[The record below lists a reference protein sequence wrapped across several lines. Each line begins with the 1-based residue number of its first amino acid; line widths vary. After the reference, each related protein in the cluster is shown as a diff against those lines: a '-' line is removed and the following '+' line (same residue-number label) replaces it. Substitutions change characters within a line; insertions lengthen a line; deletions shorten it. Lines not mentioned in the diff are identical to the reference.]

1 MQNIPYAVL
10 FLHAFPL
17 NKNMYEEQFKA
28 LKKKNIPF
36 IGIDYPGFGNTPVF
50 KTFKSLSQYTDYIVS
65 KIYEAGINKV
75 IVVGDSMGGY
85 IMFDMFKRHKEILK
99 GLVFV
104 STRAEADTQ
113 EVKQARFTTIEKI
126 KKEGKDFLIKAMLE
140 AQTSPSTKQNET
152 KMEKLK
158 CLMLQATEEGIINA
172 LTAMA
177 HREDNTSLLKKIDI
191 PTIVIAGKDD
201 EKVTPPPVVKNIA
214 DGIPNAKFYEI
225 PNSAHLPPFENPE
238 KFNEILIGFIKKFA
252 F

>member
-1 MQNIPYAVL
+1 MKNVPYAVL

-17 NKNMYEEQFKA
+17 NKNMYEGQFDA
-28 LKKKNIPF
+28 LKKENIPF
-36 IGIDYPGFGNTPVF
+36 IGVDYPGFGNTPVF
-50 KTFKSLSQYTDYIVS
+50 KTFKNLSQYTDYIVS
-65 KIYEAGINKV
+65 KIYEAGIDKV
-75 IVVGDSMGGY
+75 IAVGDSMGGY

-104 STRAEADTQ
+104 STRAEADT
-113 EVKQARFTTIEKI
+113 EEAKQARFTTIEKV
-126 KKEGKDFLIKAMLE
+126 KKEGKNFLIEAMLE
-140 AQTSPSTKQNET
+140 AQTSPSTKQDKE

-177 HREDNTSLLKKIDI
+177 HREDNTSILKEIDI

-201 EKVTPPPVVKNIA
+201 EKVTPPEVVKKIA

-225 PNSAHLPPFENPE
+225 PDSAHLPPFENPQE
-238 KFNEILIGFIKKFA
+238 FNEILLDFVKKCV
-252 F
+252 